1 MKKDMPPLKL
11 GGSLSSQRMAKRGTG
26 ERKLSD
32 EQIRR
37 LELLGVWWSRKDK
50 GENPQNSVDE

>member
-1 MKKDMPPLKL
+1 VKKDMPPLKS

-32 EQIRR
+32 EQIPR